1 MDRLKQLWAE
11 AQAWLGGLS
20 RREQV
25 LVGAAA
31 TAAVAFV
38 LFVSLFSLA
47 SAADAARRRTAVK
60 LSQLGQAQA
69 LAQSYAEAERARK
82 ADETQLSGS
91 GVSLITYLEEKGA
104 ESGLSFPTLT
114 PKADLPLGDGR
125 ITENSVELTLTDVTL
140 TKLVG
145 FLSSVEQGPGMVK
158 VKSLRIEPHPKDNQL
173 TAWATISTYRLK
185 SPP

>member
-1 MDRLKQLWAE
+1 MERLRELWAE

-31 TAAVAFV
+31 AGVVALV
-38 LFVSLFSLA
+38 LFVTLFSLA
-47 SAADAARRRTAVK
+47 SAADATRRRTAAK
-60 LSQLGQAQA
+60 LDQLGQAQA
-69 LAQSYAEAERARK
+69 LAQSFAEAERARK
-82 ADETQLSGS
+82 ADEAQLSGS
-91 GVSLITYLEEKGA
+91 GVSLITYLEDKGA
-104 ESGLSFPTLT
+104 QAGISFPRLT
-114 PKADLPLGDGR
+114 PKAEVALGDGK

-140 TKLVG
+140 TKLIA
-145 FLSSVEQGPGMVK
+145 FLTSVEQGPGMVK

-185 SPP
+185 TAP